1 MQALSFRQSIFSS
14 FSFLLLS
21 SLLFSSL
28 LFFLLFF
35 LIFSFLLFSTLLF
48 SYLFSYFLISYRLL
62 FVFSLLSTFS
72 RFWDEQC
79 GTIRCYDFSLICLHF
94 QLVDLQETYTAFVLH
109 NQAFDHLAFYIPV
122 RKIKN
127 KITPR
132 IRNLVSRIWSCRFV
146 EIFRYQY
153 LHYLLFCFLIS

>member
-62 FVFSLLSTFS
+62 FVFSVLFTFLACRPNWNVLRLYSIIRHLIIWHLIFWYFCDVGIRKFSFWQELSSFP
-72 RFWDEQC
+72 FW
-79 GTIRCYDFSLICLHF
+79 FFH
-94 QLVDLQETYTAFVLH
+94 VNNFVIY
-109 NQAFDHLAFYIPV
+109 F
-122 RKIKN
+122 
-127 KITPR
+127 
-132 IRNLVSRIWSCRFV
+132 FV
-146 EIFRYQY
+146 
-153 LHYLLFCFLIS
+153 